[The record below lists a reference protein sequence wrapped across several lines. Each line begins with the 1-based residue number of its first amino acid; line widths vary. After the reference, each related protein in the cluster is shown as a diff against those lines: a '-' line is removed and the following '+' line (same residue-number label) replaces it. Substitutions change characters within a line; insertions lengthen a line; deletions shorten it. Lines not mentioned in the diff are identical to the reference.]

1 MPNRSFLIMNRS
13 FLAVGLVFLKFA
25 LTSLLSMPLNLFDP
39 LLAAVVIYTFFHSL
53 DTKDFV
59 TYALFCGFAADLF
72 SLNSFGTYMFSY
84 LACAFS
90 VSLLSRIVYRQNW
103 LFVFPLVFLGVFLN
117 AHFILILEP
126 ILSRGASPHYGGLFL
141 LRTLA
146 ESFGTTLLAYPLYL
160 FSKRC
165 ASQLIA

>member
-1 MPNRSFLIMNRS
+1 MNRYYLS
-13 FLAVGLVFLKFA
+13 IGLVFLKFA
-25 LTSLLSMPLNLFDP
+25 LTSLLNMPLNLFDP
-39 LLAAVVIYTFFHSL
+39 LLAAVIIYTFFHSL
-53 DTKDFV
+53 DAKDFV
-59 TYALFCGFAADLF
+59 TYALFCGFVSDLF

-84 LACAFS
+84 LACAFL

-117 AHFILILEP
+117 AHFILIMKP
-126 ILSRGASPHYGGLFL
+126 FLSRGASPHYGGLFL

-146 ESFGTTLLAYPLYL
+146 ECSGTTLLAYPLYL

>member
-1 MPNRSFLIMNRS
+1 L
-13 FLAVGLVFLKFA
+13 
-25 LTSLLSMPLNLFDP
+25 
-39 LLAAVVIYTFFHSL
+39 
-53 DTKDFV
+53 
-59 TYALFCGFAADLF
+59 
-72 SLNSFGTYMFSY
+72 
-84 LACAFS
+84 

-117 AHFILILEP
+117 AHFILLLEP

-146 ESFGTTLLAYPLYL
+146 ECLGTTLLAYPLYL

-165 ASQLIA
+165 AFQLIA